1 MPCRRGAG
9 ARCRRRSPARDFRAL
24 AEQQGRRLQ
33 RLKFLPA
40 GESIPFSIWLWSI
53 GNAFWLAVEGEP
65 YQILQRSLRERF
77 PGVPIMV
84 ASLANGAR
92 GELSDLRAGAYRSGR
107 YPDTIAVLAKGSL
120 ETVIDEVG
128 NQIEQWLTAG

>member
-1 MPCRRGAG
+1 
-9 ARCRRRSPARDFRAL
+9 
-24 AEQQGRRLQ
+24 
-33 RLKFLPA
+33 
-40 GESIPFSIWLWSI
+40 
-53 GNAFWLAVEGEP
+53 
-65 YQILQRSLRERF
+65 
-77 PGVPIMV
+77 MV

-92 GELSDLRAGAYRSGR
+92 ANYLIPAGAYGSGR

>member
-1 MPCRRGAG
+1 M
-9 ARCRRRSPARDFRAL
+9 
-24 AEQQGRRLQ
+24 Q

-92 GELSDLRAGAYRSGR
+92 ANYLIPAGAYGSGR

-120 ETVIDEVG
+120 ETVIDEAG